1 MAREIDVDA
10 VTALITHVADTVVTP
25 RFRDL
30 RDGDVSEKSPGDLV
44 TVVDLAAEAALVEG
58 LTMLG
63 RGIPVVGEEG
73 VAADPRLLDVIAGA
87 EQVWVVDPIDGTQ
100 AFVEGLPDHAV
111 MVALVERGRAVG
123 GWICLPQHE
132 QMFVAMRG
140 AGAWCNGD
148 RLARP
153 APDLTALRGGVATS
167 FLSGSAD
174 GLPTGLREQVEPRI
188 AAIGPAAYPS
198 LRLWS
203 GATYARIASGQEDFA
218 FYWRTHPW
226 DHAAGAVLLR
236 EVGGVSRR
244 LDGSDYRADD
254 ARSGLVGAASAE
266 AADAVIAGLGLG

>member
-10 VTALITHVADTVVTP
+10 VTALVRHVADTVVTP

-44 TVVDLAAEAALVEG
+44 TVVDLAAEAALVDG
-58 LTMLG
+58 LTGLG
-63 RGIPVVGEEG
+63 RGIPIVGEEG

-87 EQVWVVDPIDGTQ
+87 DQVWVVDPIDGTQ

-111 MVALVERGRAVG
+111 MVALVERGEAVG

-140 AGAWCNGD
+140 AGAWCNGH
-148 RLARP
+148 RLTRP
-153 APDLTALRGGVATS
+153 APDRSALRGGVATA
-167 FLSGSAD
+167 FLSSSAGD
-174 GLPTGLREQVEPRI
+174 LPTGLREQVEARV
-188 AAIGPAAYPS
+188 AAIGPGAYSS

-218 FYWRTHPW
+218 FYWRTNPW

-254 ARSGLVGAASAE
+254 AIAGLVVAASAQ
-266 AADAVIAGLGLG
+266 AADAVIAGLELG